1 MSTGPTTK
9 PIAVYG
15 ALGANLVIAATK
27 FVAAFFTGSSAMLSE
42 GIHSVVD
49 TGNQVLLLL
58 GISQS
63 TKPADAMHPFGYGKE
78 LYFWGLVV
86 AIMLFGIGG
95 GMAVYEGITHLLR
108 PSPLTDPTVS
118 YVVLAIAFVVESV
131 SLAIALKEFW
141 ATKEYQNLWQ
151 AVRTSK
157 DPALFVVLCEDAAAL
172 GGLVIAFGGIFLGHQ
187 FHVPALD
194 GIASLIIG
202 AILAAVAVYLVYESK
217 GLLVG
222 ESAAP
227 EIVQSIQR
235 RAAGDPA
242 VESIQPPLTMH
253 FGPHD
258 VLLNMNIQFRPGLSG
273 AELVATVERL
283 EKAIHEEYPSI
294 TRIFIAAEALSRAES
309 HNEVPRQSPEAAS

>member
-1 MSTGPTTK
+1 MSAGTTTK

-15 ALGANLVIAATK
+15 ALVANLVIAATK
-27 FVAAFFTGSSAMLSE
+27 FVAAFLTGSSAMLSE

-58 GISQS
+58 GIYRSQR
-63 TKPADAMHPFGYGKE
+63 PADATHPFGYGKE

-86 AIMLFGIGG
+86 AIMLFGVGG
-95 GMAVYEGITHLLR
+95 GMAVYEGITHLQH
-108 PSPLTDPTVS
+108 PSPLTDPTAS

-131 SLAIALKEFW
+131 SFAIALKEFW
-141 ATKEYQNLWQ
+141 ATKEHQGVWQ
-151 AVRTSK
+151 AVYSSK
-157 DPALFVVLCEDAAAL
+157 DPAIFVVLCEDAAAL

-187 FHVPALD
+187 LQAPALD
-194 GIASLIIG
+194 GVASLVIG

-227 EIVQSIQR
+227 AIVQSVQR
-235 RAAGDPA
+235 LAASDPA
-242 VESIQPPLTMH
+242 VEGIQPPLTMH

-258 VLLNMNIQFRPGLSG
+258 VLLNMSVQFHSGLSG
-273 AELVATVERL
+273 AELVAAVERL
-283 EKAIHEEYPSI
+283 EKAIHAEHPSL
-294 TRIFIAAEALSRAES
+294 TRIFIAAEAFSEAEP
-309 HNEVPRQSPEAAS
+309 HNEVPHRRPGPAS